1 MFRRLIVLLCLLAPL
16 FMLTSPTAAERH
28 YLLATASPG
37 GTFYPVGVALA
48 TLIKV
53 ELQHA
58 HQIALTA
65 VTTAGSE
72 ENVRLLRAGELQ
84 FAILQ
89 GLFGHDARAG
99 AGSFAQSGSDTSLR
113 AVTAL
118 WPNVEQFVIRAEHR
132 RTGTVD
138 DLLALKGQRVA
149 FGDMNSG
156 TLASSRALL
165 RNLGAE
171 IERDFELVHLGYGP
185 AADALQQGTV
195 AAVALPAGLPTKSL
209 ARLKSAMGE
218 QAVILAFTEE
228 QARRADNGLRLWQPY
243 RIPANTYAGQP
254 EDIMSVAQPNF
265 LAVRADVGADDVYLI
280 VRAIYENL
288 PFLHTLHDATR
299 AITLENAIV
308 GLPAPLHPGAA
319 RYFAEKGIAVPI
331 HLVAE

>member
-16 FMLTSPTAAERH
+16 CMFTSPMAAERP

-53 ELQHA
+53 ELQQA
-58 HQIALTA
+58 HEITLTA

-72 ENVRLLRAGELQ
+72 ENVRLLRAGELH

-89 GLFGHDARAG
+89 GLFGHEARAG
-99 AGSFAQSGSDTSLR
+99 AGSFAGFGPDSSLR

-118 WPNVEQFVIRAEHR
+118 WPNVEQFVVRAEDR

-149 FGDMNSG
+149 FGDVNSG
-156 TLASSRALL
+156 TLASSRVLL

-171 IERDFELVHLGYGP
+171 IESDFELVHLGYGP

-195 AAVALPAGLPTKSL
+195 SAVALPAGLPTKSL

-228 QARRADNGLRLWQPY
+228 QARRADNGLGLWQPY
-243 RIPANTYAGQP
+243 RIPSNTYAGQP
-254 EDIMSVAQPNF
+254 EDIVSVAQPNF
-265 LAVRADVGADDVYLI
+265 LAVRADVSENDVYLI

-288 PFLHTLHDATR
+288 PFLHTMHEATR
-299 AITLENAIV
+299 AIALDTALI
-308 GLPAPLHPGAA
+308 GLPMPLHPGAA
-319 RYFAEKGIAVPI
+319 RYFAETGMAIPG